1 MPLSSPQPL
10 GISQIPANPC
20 FRNAAVNS
28 VAVVPLLSSHDDI
41 KSDAQ
46 ETTTRSTKS
55 FADLLEA
62 LRRHS
67 SKSTGNTSKS
77 AENSASSQST
87 ELLLVV
93 PNSVL
98 TRPGDW
104 RYQDTPLKAFHW
116 QHGCQRLQIHD
127 GRPGYSRRA
136 HDRLLATSA
145 VTRDWIDLCPS
156 RRTAAVIGVLNMHDC
171 QGAADVSRA
180 CEELQQWAARYS
192 TPSYA
197 VTAHGH
203 GGGGEC
209 VRDTPVT
216 RLFVYDSFDD
226 ESQALDLTAQ
236 TVIPGTSILAFPPTD
251 KAHLQMMDLHLNLVV
266 SDLTVAIFR
275 DLEHKIQESL
285 CLVDSEYSLQQQAE
299 LLQQQ
304 QQQGGLARRSLA
316 RFVTGSS
323 TNSGGDA
330 TTPSTEEPTRPGRT
344 LGISQLAGLVNPE
357 SKLAKDSPT
366 AARGGSNTSPF
377 PDAAAVHTSTPIA
390 SAKLASKLPP
400 LMTPLDDEGISLS
413 MDGTQPKVMGA
424 KDAEAMRKRETGRRE
439 KFLADLCLLA
449 GSPLDAYEHYLKAAE
464 LCKTVAMD
472 PLWHASALEGCA
484 AAHIA
489 MAEAGGYR

>member
-1 MPLSSPQPL
+1 MPLSSQQPF
-10 GISQIPANPC
+10 GVSQIPANPC

-41 KSDAQ
+41 KSDA

-55 FADLLEA
+55 FADLFEA

-67 SKSTGNTSKS
+67 SKGNSSKS
-77 AENSASSQST
+77 AETAASQST

-93 PNSVL
+93 PNSGL

-136 HDRLLATSA
+136 YDRLLATSA

-171 QGAADVSRA
+171 QSAADVSRA

-203 GGGGEC
+203 GGGEC
-209 VRDTPVT
+209 ARDTPVT
-216 RLFVYDSFDD
+216 RLFVYDSFDE

-275 DLEHKIQESL
+275 DLEQKIQESL
-285 CLVDSEYSLQQQAE
+285 CLVDSEHSLQQQAD

-323 TNSGGDA
+323 TNSGDG
-330 TTPSTEEPTRPGRT
+330 TTPSTEEPARPART

-366 AARGGSNTSPF
+366 AVRGGGSNTSPF
-377 PDAAAVHTSTPIA
+377 PDTATVHTNTPIA
-390 SAKLASKLPP
+390 VAKLVSKLPP
-400 LMTPLDDEGISLS
+400 LMTPLDDEVRSLS

-424 KDAEAMRKRETGRRE
+424 KDTEAMRKRETGRRE